1 MAFLQDQARV
11 SAIFGIDKSAELPS
25 EKGTVL
31 GTFADKSAMPRGK
44 ERYSK

>member
-11 SAIFGIDKSAELPS
+11 SAIFGMDKSAELPS

-31 GTFADKSAMPRGK
+31 NTFDAKSVLPRGK
-44 ERYSK
+44 ERYGK

>member
-11 SAIFGIDKSAELPS
+11 SAIFGMDKSAELPS

-31 GTFADKSAMPRGK
+31 GTFADKSFLPSRQRAK
-44 ERYSK
+44 